1 MIPHALANISMAHA
15 GAALGL
21 TAVASAVIAGWNS
34 VKSWLSYIK
43 GFLVKTVEL
52 DENTT
57 GVVAMHLRSTYKQP
71 PSKSSLIISRY
82 FQVDSDVMVSMVPFE
97 VPHPR
102 GLCIYYGRRGL
113 LVFQLGHNS
122 SNGVLTTMRGLAD
135 LRGLVEDSITDA
147 RKLAAIDQQAED
159 KRGNQFQII
168 KRIGTAG
175 EDQAYGSY
183 RKMGDNLDK
192 ANEAGLVSD
201 SPTRG
206 SMSVYDVRI
215 GFDQSF
221 MYDLSRYYKPA
232 EKVSALRGL
241 AYDDEHL
248 KIIDYCEEWYKN
260 AAWYKQHFI
269 PWKTGILL
277 HGPGG
282 TGKSSMARVIGE
294 LLGLPVYEYYLN
306 TMRDAEFIDYWDRMQ
321 FPCVVLLDDFDTAF
335 HGREP
340 ATIHK
345 ALSFET
351 VLKQISG
358 ISSANGVL
366 LVITTNHLEHIDP
379 ALGTVTED
387 GRPTRP
393 GRIDKV
399 SYFGVTS
406 AAQRRKLVDIILG
419 DWTGSDVES
428 LVAQGDGMTAAQFQ
442 ALCIEVAYKQL
453 AATR

>member
-15 GAALGL
+15 GAALGI

-34 VKSWLSYIK
+34 VKSWLSYLK
-43 GFLVKTVEL
+43 GFLVKQTDV
-52 DENTT
+52 DENLA
-57 GVVAMHLRSTYKQP
+57 GIVLMHLRSEYKQT
-71 PSKSSLIISRY
+71 PSRSSIIIGRL
-82 FQVDSDVMVSMVPFE
+82 FQVDNDVMVSHVPFE
-97 VPHPR
+97 LPHPR
-102 GLCIYYGRRGL
+102 SLGVYYGRRGL
-113 LVFQLGHNS
+113 LVFQYGTNNS
-122 SNGVLTTMRGLAD
+122 SYGTLTTFRGLAD
-135 LRGLVEDSITDA
+135 LKGIVADSISTA
-147 RKLAAIDQQAED
+147 RQLAAIDQQQED
-159 KRGNQFQII
+159 KRGTQFQII
-168 KRIGTAG
+168 KRIGSAG
-175 EDQAYGSY
+175 EDQAYGAY
-183 RKMGDNLDK
+183 RKHSG
-192 ANEAGLVSD
+192 EGRD
-201 SPTRG
+201 SGADESTIASSPRG
-206 SMSVYDVRI
+206 VLSPYDVRV

-221 MYDLSRYYKPA
+221 MYDMARYYKPA

-241 AYDDEHL
+241 AYDDEHM

-399 SYFGVTS
+399 AYFGFTS
-406 AAQRRKLVDIILG
+406 ETQRRKLVDIILG
-419 DWTGSDVES
+419 DWTGSDVEN

-453 AATR
+453 ATK